1 MMVLVRCFHPM
12 RKVRSDDDVIW
23 RFGNVYGFAPVSY
36 VRDTE
41 SLSWTLMSLPTT
53 PLFFLIE

>member
-12 RKVRSDDDVIW
+12 RKVRNDDVILAIW
-23 RFGNVYGFAPVSY
+23 SRLRLRACQLG
-36 VRDTE
+36 DTE